1 MGLERPKPIKP
12 KKAHKMDENAFINA
26 VAEMRECQKNYFA
39 TRLPLYLKRSKEWEK
54 RVDNWLEKHYAKRR
68 QNTLFSE
75 LKKDAK

>member
-1 MGLERPKPIKP
+1 MSNKNNLT
-12 KKAHKMDENAFINA
+12 KMKDANAFINA